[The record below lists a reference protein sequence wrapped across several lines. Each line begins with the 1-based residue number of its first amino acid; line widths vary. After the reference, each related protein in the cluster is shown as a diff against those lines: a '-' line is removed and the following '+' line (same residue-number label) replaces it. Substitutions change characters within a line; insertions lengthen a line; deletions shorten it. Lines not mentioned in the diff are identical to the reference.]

1 MRVARVSVRE
11 IINPPEFAFI
21 VNLFTPSFLLE
32 GNRTRDRIWTQT
44 PNVANNRNCYPHWR
58 YIAPVSRRKN
68 GKAFVVKGRQRRQ
81 HNNVRLVFS
90 EAKMFRGKL
99 VNILLSIVKSMILE
113 FVLSARKHPYN
124 HMGSLVTCLW
134 LHGFFLDTFH
144 FILSSN

>member
-1 MRVARVSVRE
+1 MTGFEHRRPMWLTTVTAIRIGVILLLS
-11 IINPPEFAFI
+11 PE
-21 VNLFTPSFLLE
+21 
-32 GNRTRDRIWTQT
+32 
-44 PNVANNRNCYPHWR
+44 
-58 YIAPVSRRKN
+58 KN

-124 HMGSLVTCLW
+124 HMGSLVTCL
-134 LHGFFLDTFH
+134 
-144 FILSSN
+144 